1 LLSMDIPMSTEKRSK
16 VLWQAAD
23 STIKEDYK

>member
-1 LLSMDIPMSTEKRSK
+1 MDNPMSTEKRSK